1 MAELTIQ
8 ISDELAQR
16 LQPLQARLP
25 ELLTQLANNIPPDPA
40 SSDFFSTAVSST
52 IETSTYSEVLD
63 FLLARPTPEAIASF
77 KVSDSSQVRL
87 RKLLDKNREGSLSEG
102 ENAELDLYEQL
113 DHLMTL
119 LKARAYLLIRK

>member
-77 KVSDSSQVRL
+77 KVSDSSQMRL
-87 RKLLDKNREGSLSEG
+87 RKLLDKNREGGLSEV

-113 DHLMTL
+113 DRLVTL